1 MNQLLSTNPLLL
13 LFIVAAIGY
22 LIGNIKIF
30 GANLGVAAVLFV
42 GLFFGMI
49 SPNYDVPPIIFQI
62 GLVFFVYSVGL
73 SSGPAFFQ
81 SFKRNGLRDFTFI
94 LVMLT
99 LSAVIAVL
107 MHYLFGFSKAMT
119 TGIYAGSSTNTSALA
134 AVTESVKATSQFS
147 KMELQDLV
155 VGYTYSYP
163 MGVLGV
169 MIVLKLMEALLKVDY
184 QKELDIL
191 RKDYPIEAEL
201 TSGSVKITNDDLAGV
216 HLRDFMK
223 DKNWNLVFGRIK
235 QGENISLT
243 TWDTELQV
251 GDLINVIGSKQDF
264 AEAAAFMGEETDENY
279 LYNNREYEVK
289 RIFVSN
295 PDVVGR
301 ELSSLNLSE
310 KFSAVITR
318 IRRGDIDMLA
328 KPDTVLEQ
336 GDRIRFVARKQDLKE
351 LSEFFGDSYYESSR
365 VNLFSFGLGIA
376 LGLLLGTISLQ
387 LGTSIVFSLGYA
399 GGPLVVGLMLG
410 ALRRT
415 GPIVWTLPY
424 SANVTLRQ
432 IGLILLLAVIGL
444 ESGHGFLNS
453 LNGTQGLLIFVAGTI
468 VSMLTAA
475 LSILIGFKLFRIP
488 FSILLGFLSNQPAIL
503 DFSTHMSG
511 NRAPII
517 GYTLMFPI
525 ALIMK
530 ILYSQILYF
539 IL

>member
-387 LGTSIVFSLGYA
+387 LGTGIVFSLGYA